1 MSRTEKPSRMKKNF
15 LFSSLLVSALGFV
28 LFLGS
33 CDTTS
38 YDIPKYTEFVMQ
50 IDSIQMPSTIKLGQR
65 LDIKFY
71 GTIGPDGCY
80 RFSRFAAKADN
91 KTISVTVYGR
101 HEEKDLCNEAVSYLN
116 GGLLQINMLDT
127 GRYVV
132 HVSQPKPPDIF
143 DTVYVTTP

>member
-1 MSRTEKPSRMKKNF
+1 MKKRF
-15 LFSSLLVSALGFV
+15 LFSTIFLMVLGSF
-28 LFLGS
+28 LFMES

-50 IDSIQMPSTIKLGQR
+50 IDSIQMPSAIKLGQR

-91 KTISVTVYGR
+91 KTITVTVYGR
-101 HEEKDLCNEAVSYLN
+101 HEEKNVCNEAVSYLN
-116 GGLLQINMLDT
+116 GGLLQVDMLDT

-132 HVSQPKPPDIF
+132 HVSQPNPPDIF
-143 DTVYVTTP
+143 DTVYVKTP